1 MMTMEELL
9 GCLKAV
15 AEETRLK
22 ILKLLEE
29 GELCVCDMVAAFDMV
44 QPKISFHLAVLKDAG
59 LVQDRRQGKWSHYR
73 IEPKD
78 LFRRFLLATV
88 LERFPADAIASERR
102 RLSEFREAKT
112 QCRPQPTDR
121 TPVGCPR

>member
-1 MMTMEELL
+1 MTMEELL

-29 GELCVCDMVAAFDMV
+29 GELCVCDMVAALDMV

-59 LVQDRRQGKWSHYR
+59 FVQDRKQGKWSHYR

-78 LFRRFLLATV
+78 LFRRFLLVTV
-88 LERFPADAIASERR
+88 LERFPAEAIATERQ
-102 RLSEFREAKT
+102 RLSEFLEAKT
-112 QCRPQPTDR
+112 RCRLEPADR
-121 TPVGCPR
+121 KLVCCDR

>member
-1 MMTMEELL
+1 MTTEELL
-9 GCLKAV
+9 LPLKAL

-29 GELCVCDMVAAFDMV
+29 GELCVCDMVAALDMV
-44 QPKISFHLAVLKDAG
+44 QPKVSFHLAVLKDAG

-78 LFRRFLLATV
+78 LFRRFLLASV
-88 LERFPADAIASERR
+88 LERVPAEAIASERR
-102 RLSEFREAKT
+102 RLGEFLEAKT
-112 QCRPQPTDR
+112 QCRPEPTDR
-121 TPVGCPR
+121 KPVCCDR